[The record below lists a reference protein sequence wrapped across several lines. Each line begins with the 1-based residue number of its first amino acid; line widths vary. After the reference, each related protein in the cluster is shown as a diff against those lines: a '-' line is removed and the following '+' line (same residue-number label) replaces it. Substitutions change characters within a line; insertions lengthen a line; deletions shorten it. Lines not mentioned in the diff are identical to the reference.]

1 MFLDWLK
8 SGPVLNLPQFIL
20 LSVKNAVSLTVL
32 LHALVVSRCVRSKE
46 QLLSP
51 VKCSFVEGVISGI
64 PSHGKKFKSDPDNDN
79 ILVHTVSEIA
89 NNQGMHGF
97 RVRPLK
103 DSRPPWTSG
112 EGQLKLRVQSF

>member
-32 LHALVVSRCVRSKE
+32 LLALVVSRCVRSKE

-51 VKCSFVEGVISGI
+51 FEYSFVEGVNS
-64 PSHGKKFKSDPDNDN
+64 
-79 ILVHTVSEIA
+79 ILI
-89 NNQGMHGF
+89 
-97 RVRPLK
+97 R
-103 DSRPPWTSG
+103 
-112 EGQLKLRVQSF
+112 